1 MATVGAVSDLGHS
14 IHAADRS
21 PARWAHCI
29 KIVSQLANNLSAARR
44 QTGGGDFD
52 RSFGR

>member
-1 MATVGAVSDLGHS
+1 MATVAVVSDLGHS

-44 QTGGGDFD
+44 RTSGGY
-52 RSFGR
+52 FGT